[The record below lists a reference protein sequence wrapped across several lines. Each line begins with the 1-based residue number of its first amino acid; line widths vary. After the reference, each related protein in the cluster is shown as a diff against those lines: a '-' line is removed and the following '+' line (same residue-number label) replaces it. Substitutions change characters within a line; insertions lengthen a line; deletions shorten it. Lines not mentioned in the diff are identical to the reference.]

1 MSGGVFAVSRG
12 IFEHEFFEDEPFT
25 EREAWIWLIREAA
38 WKPRK
43 VRSPTGPITIQRGQC
58 SCSVGFLA
66 DRWKWSKSRV
76 GRFLHRLQKQD
87 MIGTASGTGQ
97 MVITICKY
105 DEYQRVS
112 LPGGTV
118 SETEAGQQRD
128 SSGTNKNTGEY
139 IEGREDIS
147 LRERS
152 APTDVRKTLWEA
164 GVKTVQ
170 VMSGLPESKAK
181 GLVGKW
187 LKQAGDDASKVL
199 AKIRQ
204 AEADRVDIVP
214 WVTKALQPAPRDW
227 RQEPEYRGVQ

>member
-43 VRSPTGPITIQRGQC
+43 VRSPTGPITIQRGHC
-58 SCSVGFLA
+58 SCSVRFLA

-76 GRFLHRLQKQD
+76 GRFLHRFQKQD

-128 SSGTNKNTGEY
+128 RLEDREYTLTSDTNVSSVSVGSDEPTMSFGGMMGS
-139 IEGREDIS
+139 GRR
-147 LRERS
+147 LR
-152 APTDVRKTLWEA
+152 
-164 GVKTVQ
+164 
-170 VMSGLPESKAK
+170 
-181 GLVGKW
+181 
-187 LKQAGDDASKVL
+187 
-199 AKIRQ
+199 
-204 AEADRVDIVP
+204 
-214 WVTKALQPAPRDW
+214 
-227 RQEPEYRGVQ
+227 